1 MIVPY
6 VRQYDCNESPDAA
19 WARMLKAKHGEAEQE
34 PMSAW
39 LREMLARLD
48 AADAR
53 KR

>member
-1 MIVPY
+1 MITPY
-6 VRQYDCNESPDAA
+6 VSRYDCNESPDAA
-19 WARMLKAKHGEAEQE
+19 WARMLKAECGEAEQE
-34 PMSAW
+34 PLSDR